1 SASTSSLKLA
11 IAGSY
16 SFLRVISFEIM
27 QLVRFAVL
35 FGVTRTLLVAR
46 DHHVDVR
53 IMRPF
58 RRSTRADLDENRV
71 AVRAVHQAMT
81 IRDAGL
87 PCGGVAGAEHGL
99 AVVLAQHHLTFE
111 HINELVFSLM
121 PMALRGRRPRLERA
135 NVDAELGQSGEAC
148 KPLARAAFDR
158 LVERRRIAG
167 RGVDRNSV
175 DIDLRHSNQPPTP
188 AHFARRTSPQGE
200 GKK

>member
-1 SASTSSLKLA
+1 VRTRSATTAPMPSSIVRSAPPQKASLPEVTTAPLMAASAVTLSTNAPNSSITLVVMTFIERSAISQVISAIPSASTSSLKLA

-99 AVVLAQHHLTFE
+99 
-111 HINELVFSLM
+111 
-121 PMALRGRRPRLERA
+121 
-135 NVDAELGQSGEAC
+135 
-148 KPLARAAFDR
+148 
-158 LVERRRIAG
+158 
-167 RGVDRNSV
+167 
-175 DIDLRHSNQPPTP
+175 
-188 AHFARRTSPQGE
+188 
-200 GKK
+200 